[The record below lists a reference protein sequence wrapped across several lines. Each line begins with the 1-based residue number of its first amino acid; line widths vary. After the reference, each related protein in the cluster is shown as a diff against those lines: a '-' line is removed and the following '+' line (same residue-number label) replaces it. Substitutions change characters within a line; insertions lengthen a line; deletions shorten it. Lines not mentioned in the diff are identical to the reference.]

1 MSVDGIVSDM
11 MLELCVEICV
21 LDFLNES
28 LRSGCRVRGAQD
40 GTAHY
45 DIVGAGR
52 DRVGDSHRSSLVVG
66 WTRGA
71 PYPRGNNDEIRPRH
85 FFANCFGFLRG
96 SDNTIQPALRSDR
109 S

>member
-1 MSVDGIVSDM
+1 MIIGIRFNTETHSICTPEQHFCSRMSVDGIVSDM

-71 PYPRGNNDEIRPRH
+71 PYPRGNNDEIRP
-85 FFANCFGFLRG
+85 
-96 SDNTIQPALRSDR
+96 
-109 S
+109 